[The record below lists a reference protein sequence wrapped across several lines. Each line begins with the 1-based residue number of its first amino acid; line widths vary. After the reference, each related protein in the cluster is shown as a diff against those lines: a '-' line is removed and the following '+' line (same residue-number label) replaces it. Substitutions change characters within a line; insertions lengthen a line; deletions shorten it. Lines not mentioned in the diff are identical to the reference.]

1 MENYERMLF
10 FPKFFL
16 KYYCKI
22 NWHQIILDVL
32 REIAGNCSY
41 QQVPTDTIIIRQG
54 ERGERYKL

>member
-1 MENYERMLF
+1 MLF
-10 FPKFFL
+10 SRNFFL